1 VTFTVL
7 FVQVGNRN
15 VPMETHVVN
24 FPQDNGVVV
33 HFHEQSAAVMEYIAV
48 LMDTPALV
56 DIVQEEAKSCL
67 C

>member
-1 VTFTVL
+1 MGS
-7 FVQVGNRN
+7 QN

-24 FPQDNGVVV
+24 LLLENGAAV
-33 HFHEQSAAVMEYIAV
+33 HFHEQSAAMMEYIAV